1 MKWKKKKKG
10 KSVRAS
16 KRLEMCDQN
25 EDRKPGAERRT
36 LAARNAE
43 AGVFVSVV
51 AIFTL
56 HPWHLALF
64 RCPRGRYPS
73 AVGSPC
79 RAFPTHFSFYFSRDS
94 QKTPCPCPPPPNWK
108 NKKGIVEN
116 AASKRES
123 DSISYQRTF
132 EPIIE
137 LFLFFLSFFFFF
149 ETSLQIEIW
158 TRFIR
163 FHVVDRLLISLSWR
177 MDKRHG

>member
-1 MKWKKKKKG
+1 M
-10 KSVRAS
+10 RAS

-79 RAFPTHFSFYFSRDS
+79 RAFPTHFSFYFFLNS
-94 QKTPCPCPPPPNWK
+94 QPCPCPPPPSWK

-116 AASKRES
+116 ENQIGS
-123 DSISYQRTF
+123 SISYQRTF
-132 EPIIE
+132 EVNIE
-137 LFLFFLSFFFFF
+137 LFLFFPSFFSKRPFKSKF
-149 ETSLQIEIW
+149 Q
-158 TRFIR
+158 
-163 FHVVDRLLISLSWR
+163 HVSFDFTLSTDFSISLS
-177 MDKRHG
+177 

>member
-1 MKWKKKKKG
+1 MKKKKKG

-123 DSISYQRTF
+123 DSISHQRTF
-132 EPIIE
+132 ESIIE

-149 ETSLQIEIW
+149 ETSLQIEI
-158 TRFIR
+158 
-163 FHVVDRLLISLSWR
+163 
-177 MDKRHG
+177 

>member
-1 MKWKKKKKG
+1 M
-10 KSVRAS
+10 RAS

-36 LAARNAE
+36 LAARNTE

-79 RAFPTHFSFYFSRDS
+79 RAFPTHFSFYFSLDS
-94 QKTPCPCPPPPNWK
+94 QPCPCPPPPSWK

-116 AASKRES
+116 ENQIGS
-123 DSISYQRTF
+123 SISYQRTF
-132 EPIIE
+132 EVNIE
-137 LFLFFLSFFFFF
+137 LFLFFPSFFSKRPFKSKF
-149 ETSLQIEIW
+149 Q
-158 TRFIR
+158 
-163 FHVVDRLLISLSWR
+163 HVSFDFTLPTDFSISLS
-177 MDKRHG
+177 